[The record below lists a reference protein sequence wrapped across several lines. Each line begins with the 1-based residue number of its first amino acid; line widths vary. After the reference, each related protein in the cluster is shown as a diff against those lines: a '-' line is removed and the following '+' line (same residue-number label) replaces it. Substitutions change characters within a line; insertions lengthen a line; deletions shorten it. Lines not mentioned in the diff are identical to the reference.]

1 MIGLLTDLATALGF
15 RTLARQIGSYT
26 KIPEVQDILV
36 TDRFS
41 APLEVDRQL
50 YDFEWDIPYYGVDK
64 EMFPAPRE
72 VDREIY

>member
-1 MIGLLTDLATALGF
+1 M
-15 RTLARQIGSYT
+15 
-26 KIPEVQDILV
+26 QDILV

-41 APLEVDRQL
+41 APLEVDREL

-72 VDREIY
+72 VDRELYIIGGIIMSKFMHKFPAPPEVDM